1 MQNSLRN
8 VGRLFTRHVVFPQ
21 LVFTHLAVVVLSVS
35 LATAQDAATS
45 TEDRVAGESSQPI
58 AVRAP
63 EGVVVQIRESHEA
76 IHDQLRQFRTEIE
89 LVVEKGDWEELR
101 PFLSSRVVVVWLDGT
116 QSHGIDQVIDY
127 LQSKTDGENAI
138 VDRFTLTTE
147 VAELSDLYGQTT
159 AIAFGTA
166 ESGFILRGR
175 ELSMEGPWLATM
187 IKEGDDWKL
196 ASLTASVGAF
206 DNPLLVWTRRML
218 WIVGVAVCLV
228 GLVIGWFIGRRTRAA
243 AH

>member
-1 MQNSLRN
+1 MQNSLRK
-8 VGRLFTRHVVFPQ
+8 VGRLFARYVVLPQ
-21 LVFTHLAVVVLSVS
+21 LVFTHLAVVLLSGS
-35 LATAQDAATS
+35 LATAQDAETS
-45 TEDRVAGESSQPI
+45 TEDLVSGKSSQSS
-58 AVRAP
+58 
-63 EGVVVQIRESHEA
+63 EEA

-89 LVVEKGDWEELR
+89 SVVAKGNWEELR

-116 QSHGIDQVIDY
+116 QSHGIDQVLEY
-127 LQSKTDGENAI
+127 LQSKTGGENAI

-166 ESGFILRGR
+166 NSSFVLRGS
-175 ELSMEGPWLATM
+175 ELTVKGPWSATVL
-187 IKEGDDWKL
+187 KEGDDWKL

-218 WIVGVAVCLV
+218 WIVGVVVCLV
-228 GLVIGWFIGRRTRAA
+228 GLVIGWFIGRRTRAV

>member
-1 MQNSLRN
+1 MQRWSRTI
-8 VGRLFTRHVVFPQ
+8 GPLFTRHAVPTK
-21 LVFTHLAVVVLSVS
+21 LILMPLAVVVLSVS

-58 AVRAP
+58 AVPTP
-63 EGVVVQIRESHEA
+63 EGVVLRILESHEA

-101 PFLSSRVVVVWLDGT
+101 PFLSSRVVGVWLDGT

-206 DNPLLVWTRRML
+206 DNPLLGWARRLL
-218 WIVGVAVCLV
+218 WIVGVGA
-228 GLVIGWFIGRRTRAA
+228 GLIGLAIGRFIGRKSRAGA
-243 AH
+243 N